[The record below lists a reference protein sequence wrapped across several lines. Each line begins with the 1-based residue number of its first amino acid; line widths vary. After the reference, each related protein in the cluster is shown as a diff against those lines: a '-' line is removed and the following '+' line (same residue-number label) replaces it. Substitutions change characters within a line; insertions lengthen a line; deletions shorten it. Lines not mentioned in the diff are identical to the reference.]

1 MKKWQWWII
10 LCIFSFLCFLLF
22 TQSWVIAAGILIMV
36 GIHENGHLWAAK
48 LVGAR
53 AEGFYFLPIGLIIF

>member
-1 MKKWQWWII
+1 
-10 LCIFSFLCFLLF
+10 
-22 TQSWVIAAGILIMV
+22 MV